1 MKHCNS
7 CDTDKPKSEFHIRRA
22 SKDGLSAKCL
32 TCARAYDK
40 ARANQPQR
48 VAARLSYAKS
58 EAGLIAGA
66 RAKKAWQ
73 ESNPKKRAA
82 HVSIGN
88 AIRDGKLTKKPCEI
102 CGTID
107 NIHAHHD
114 DYNRVYDVRWLC
126 SEHHAEWHKIHGEA
140 ANPF

>member
-1 MKHCNS
+1 MKHCNT
-7 CDTDKPKSEFHIRRA
+7 CDTDKPKSEFNMRKA

-32 TCARAYDK
+32 VCARAYDK
-40 ARANQPQR
+40 ARANEPQR

-58 EAGLIAGA
+58 EAGLAAGS

-73 ESNPKKRAA
+73 ESNPKKRSA
-82 HVSIGN
+82 HVTIGN

-102 CGTID
+102 CGTLD
-107 NIHAHHD
+107 SIHAHHD
-114 DYNRVYDVRWLC
+114 DYDKVYDVRWLC
-126 SEHHAEWHKIHGEA
+126 SEHHSEWHKINGEA